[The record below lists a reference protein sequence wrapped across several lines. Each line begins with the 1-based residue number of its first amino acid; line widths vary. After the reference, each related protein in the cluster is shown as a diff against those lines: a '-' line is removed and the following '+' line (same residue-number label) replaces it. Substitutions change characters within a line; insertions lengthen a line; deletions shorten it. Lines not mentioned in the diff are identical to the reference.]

1 MWFVIKSQ
9 KNKFNFTKS
18 NLKSLLGKDV
28 KFYFPKVL
36 IQKYRKKKLIEKEI
50 NLLGDYIF
58 LFHKD
63 LFFEKNLNNLRFVKG
78 LKYFLKG
85 HKNYQSEIKD
95 FIKYCK
101 SGENDKGRIS
111 PGFLNIILNK
121 NYKFNSGPFSEKI
134 FKIIGLQRNK
144 IDILLG
150 NLKTTINKKE
160 FSFSPLI

>member
-1 MWFVIKSQ
+1 M
-9 KNKFNFTKS
+9 T
-18 NLKSLLGKDV
+18 
-28 KFYFPKVL
+28 
-36 IQKYRKKKLIEKEI
+36 
-50 NLLGDYIF
+50 
-58 LFHKD
+58 
-63 LFFEKNLNNLRFVKG
+63 
-78 LKYFLKG
+78 
-85 HKNYQSEIKD
+85 
-95 FIKYCK
+95 
-101 SGENDKGRIS
+101 KGRIS